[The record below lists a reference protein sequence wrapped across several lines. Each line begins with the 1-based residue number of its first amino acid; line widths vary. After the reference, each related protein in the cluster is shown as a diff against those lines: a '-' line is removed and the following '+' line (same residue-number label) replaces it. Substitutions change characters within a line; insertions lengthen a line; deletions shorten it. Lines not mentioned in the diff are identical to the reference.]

1 MHDRGGQSFRQ
12 HDHACDGKRKG
23 SREMQL
29 NKIGRGFPLLYDVL
43 KRGVSIDFNTLNP
56 LLGLTFRK
64 EVYLMLL

>member
-1 MHDRGGQSFRQ
+1 
-12 HDHACDGKRKG
+12 
-23 SREMQL
+23 MQL